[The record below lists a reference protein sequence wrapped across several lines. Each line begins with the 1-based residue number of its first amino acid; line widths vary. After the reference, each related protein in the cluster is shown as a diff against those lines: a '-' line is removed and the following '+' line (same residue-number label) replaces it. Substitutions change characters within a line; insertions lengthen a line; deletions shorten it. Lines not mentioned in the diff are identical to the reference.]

1 MTPRERP
8 ISASLIKEEFRKA
21 AAKLRAKRK
30 KEKLRAEREVIDLQ
44 LKTLSDCERLLWDI
58 MLI

>member
-8 ISASLIKEEFRKA
+8 ISASLIRREFRKA
-21 AAKLRAKRK
+21 EAKLRAKRK
-30 KEKLRAEREVIDLQ
+30 QKKLQGERKVIDLQ
-44 LKTLSDCERLLWDI
+44 LKTLNDCERLLWDI

>member
-1 MTPRERP
+1 MTLRERP
-8 ISASLIKEEFRKA
+8 ISASLIRREFRKA

-30 KEKLRAEREVIDLQ
+30 EKKVVAERKVIDLQ
-44 LKTLSDCERLLWDI
+44 LKTLTDCERLLWDI